1 MAKKDREAAREKAAE
16 IRQIEANRQ
25 RKRKRNSR
33 IIKWLIAIVA
43 VGVVAGL
50 IVSAVVNNSRKEEEK
65 AQEVAELE
73 LNTPELASAIGS
85 FAVDKDGKA
94 IPLAEA
100 DGSLPRIEFILD
112 PHCGGCHIVEKGVND
127 TMKSMMEDGE
137 AQFFFTPVSFMNRA
151 SSDDYSARA
160 ASTLVEVAETD
171 PEHFFDYIGALYENF
186 PAEGTG
192 YPSKGVSYEDLG
204 RVAKSAGVSEE
215 AIERFDEQRFR
226 LWALQNTDVVEARSE
241 IFPDGLSTPT
251 VLMGGELV
259 ESDGKFVLQDFS
271 KVVFQDSDVAK
282 TFREAFDKI
291 G

>member
-1 MAKKDREAAREKAAE
+1 MAKKDREAARERAAE
-16 IRQIEANRQ
+16 FRQAAA
-25 RKRKRNSR
+25 KRTRNGR

-50 IVSAVVNNSRKEEEK
+50 IVSAVVNNSRQEEEK

-73 LNTPELASAIGS
+73 LNTPSLASAIGS
-85 FAVDKDGKA
+85 FAVDKDGRA
-94 IPLAEA
+94 IPLENA
-100 DGSLPRIEFILD
+100 DATLPRIEFVLD

-127 TMKSMMEDGE
+127 TMKSMMENGE

-186 PAEGTG
+186 PAEGSG
-192 YPSKGVSYEDLG
+192 YPSKGVSYDDLG

-226 LWALQNTDVVEARSE
+226 LWALENTNVVEARSE

-259 ESDGKFVLQDFS
+259 ETDGKFVLKDFS
-271 KVVFQDSDVAK
+271 KVAFQDSDVAK
-282 TFREAFDKI
+282 TFREAFEKI
-291 G
+291 S

>member
-1 MAKKDREAAREKAAE
+1 MAKRNREAAREKAAVL
-16 IRQIEANRQ
+16 QQAAA
-25 RKRKRNSR
+25 KRKRNSR

-43 VGVVAGL
+43 VGAVVGL
-50 IVSAVVNNSRKEEEK
+50 IVSAVVNNGRKEEEK

-112 PHCGGCHIVEKGVND
+112 PHCGGCHLVEKGVNG

-186 PAEGTG
+186 PAEGPG
-192 YPSKGVSYEDLG
+192 YPSKGVSYDDLG

-226 LWALQNTDVVEARSE
+226 LWALQNTDVVEARTE

-271 KVVFQDSDVAK
+271 KVQFQDSDVAK
-282 TFREAFDKI
+282 TFRDAFSKI